1 MAQVRKYKNN
11 QKHKKKKKWSYKGKE
26 YEVDD
31 EDLKM
36 LND

>member
-1 MAQVRKYKNN
+1 MAQVRKY
-11 QKHKKKKKWSYKGKE
+11 QVAGSLPKKKWSYKGRE

>member
-1 MAQVRKYKNN
+1 MAQVKKYKNAPGPMQ
-11 QKHKKKKKWSYKGKE
+11 QKKRYYKGKE

>member
-1 MAQVRKYKNN
+1 MAQVKKYQNASGPLP
-11 QKHKKKKKWSYKGKE
+11 KKKWSYKGKE

-31 EDLKM
+31 GDLKM